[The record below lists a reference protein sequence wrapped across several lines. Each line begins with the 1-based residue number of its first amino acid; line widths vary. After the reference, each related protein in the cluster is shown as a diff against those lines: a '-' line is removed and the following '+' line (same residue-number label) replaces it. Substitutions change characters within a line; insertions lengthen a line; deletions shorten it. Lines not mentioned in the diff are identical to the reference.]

1 MRGHQVID
9 GNPII
14 RHKFTADPTAIVHDG
29 TVYLYTG
36 HDEAPAGVHEY
47 VMNDWLS
54 FSSRDL
60 TTWTEHPTPLRA
72 SDFRWSSGRAY
83 ASKVVERRGAFYW
96 FVSVGDAT
104 GSGSAIAIASSR
116 SPTGPFSDL
125 LGRPLVAHADLPPTN
140 NEKANLDPTVL
151 VVDGVPYLWWGN
163 QTCYFAQLSDDLRGL
178 ASPITTVELPKFEEG
193 AHVHAANG
201 WYYLCYGYGA
211 PERVAYAMSRSVQG
225 PWEFAGILNEI
236 AGNSETNRPCI
247 FEFQGQS
254 YFAYHNGALPGG
266 GSHRRSVC
274 IDRLYY
280 SSDGTMRR
288 VMMTSEGVSS

>member
-1 MRGHQVID
+1 MHAHQVVD

-36 HDEAPAGVHEY
+36 HDEAPLGVHEY

-60 TTWTEHPTPLRA
+60 ATWTEHPTPLRA
-72 SDFRWSSGRAY
+72 TDFRWSSGRAY
-83 ASKVVERRGAFYW
+83 ASKVVEHRGAFYW
-96 FVSVGDAT
+96 LVSVGGAN

-116 SPTGPFSDL
+116 SPTGPFSDW
-125 LGRPLVAHADLPPTN
+125 LGRPLVAHEDLPPTDN
-140 NEKANLDPTVL
+140 KKANLDPTALIVE
-151 VVDGVPYLWWGN
+151 GVPYLWWGN
-163 QTCYFAQLSDDLRGL
+163 GTCYFAELRGDLSGL
-178 ASPITTVELPKFEEG
+178 ASPIATIDLPKFEEG

-201 WYYLCYGYGA
+201 WFYLCYGYGA
-211 PERVAYAMSRSVQG
+211 PERVAYAMSRSIKG
-225 PWEFAGILNEI
+225 PWEFVGILNEL

-247 FEFQGQS
+247 FELEGQS

-280 SSDGTMRR
+280 NADGTMRR
-288 VMMTSEGVSS
+288 VVMSSEGISS